1 MGIGKYVATAALT
14 ALTIGSVKAADLAQ
28 TPLADYSTVSTMNDR
43 IGMGGEI
50 SFSFEDSGYFD
61 DQHYLFDAGIS
72 ILYDN
77 NIIVQ
82 MQAEYSNYTDDDYTV
97 IDLDLLFG
105 YRFTEALSV
114 AALFSYE
121 DFDSS
126 IYTAAGFDTKFSTDQ
141 FDVEW
146 GAKVYL
152 TEDGD
157 SYDGWLTTLI
167 GTFHLNENFD
177 AIATGS
183 FVDEDGDIY
192 KTLGAGI
199 RWTNSAPEGS
209 PLDGVFVE
217 GMGYIGTEDG
227 VGDYSVGK
235 VTIGKEFGSGI
246 YFKKK
251 GWFAAVPSW
260 Y

>member
-1 MGIGKYVATAALT
+1 MGIGKYVAAAALT

-50 SFSFEDSGYFD
+50 SFSFEDSEYFD

-72 ILYDN
+72 ILYEN

-82 MQAEYSNYTDDDYTV
+82 MQAEYSNYTDLDYPVTE
-97 IDLDLLFG
+97 IDFLLG
-105 YRFTEALSV
+105 YRLSEQISV
-114 AALFSYE
+114 AALLQYE
-121 DFDSS
+121 NFDDTE
-126 IYTAAGFDTKFSTDQ
+126 YWNAGFDSKISTDR
-141 FDVEW
+141 FDIEW
-146 GAKVYL
+146 GGTVYL
-152 TEDGD
+152 TEDGET
-157 SYDGWLTTLI
+157 YDGGQTTLI

-183 FVDEDGDIY
+183 FVDDDGDIY

-251 GWFAAVPSW
+251 GWFAAVPSH